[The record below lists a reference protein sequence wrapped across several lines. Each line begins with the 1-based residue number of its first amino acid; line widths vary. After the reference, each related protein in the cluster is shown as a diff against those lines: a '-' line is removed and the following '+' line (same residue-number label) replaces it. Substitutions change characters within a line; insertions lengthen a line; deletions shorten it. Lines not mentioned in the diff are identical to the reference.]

1 MNMISP
7 HMPTSLD
14 EALWR
19 LPTVLE
25 RTGLSESEILRKEQ
39 ENAFPPR
46 RRIGER
52 AVAWLASEV
61 IQWMR
66 DRPLAQD
73 VAPANAPPR
82 GRGRPRKHA
91 A

>member
-1 MNMISP
+1 MSDALHFTP
-7 HMPTSLD
+7 LD

-25 RTGLSESEILRKEQ
+25 RTGLSESEILRREQ
-39 ENAFPPR
+39 EGSFPSK

-61 IQWMR
+61 VTWMR
-66 DRPLAQD
+66 SHPRAAETGLAN
-73 VAPANAPPR
+73 PPPR
-82 GRGRPRKHA
+82 GRGRPRKHPG
-91 A
+91 